1 MGAAQWLV
9 ISDAELLPLLF
20 KPALMDKFLS
30 LLSRNQSNFYRLL
43 LLVGSIVLVIYMLPK
58 GGQFK
63 YQFQKGK
70 PWQYENLYAPFN
82 FTIKKDNQALE
93 LEREAIKR
101 NAIPFFD
108 LDPDIPLTALQEFS
122 VLLDLS
128 YMDSAWATPKN
139 RVKQIGLN
147 LVNKIYKNGVL
158 GGSGDDYLPEQ
169 LVNLRIN
176 NQVRQTVFS
185 RVVQREELQEVAQR
199 EIQAIPELADMF
211 IQIIATVVKPNL
223 TFNSSLTEASVQ
235 ELLADINPNKGV
247 VEKGARII
255 AKGEVVEGE
264 KYEKLNSLRDQFQSQ
279 VWSQSNY
286 NWLVLGYAILV
297 SLVFVMLFLFLRK
310 YRPEI
315 YEHNTK
321 VSFIFINMLLMI
333 FVTTLVIKLDAAYV
347 YLIPMC
353 ILPIVL
359 KSFFDAR
366 LGLFAHV
373 LTLLLLGF
381 VVPNSFEFIFLQI
394 IAGIVT
400 ILTVSELSKR
410 ANLFISVGQITGV
423 YILGYLAFFIVQEGS
438 LERIAI
444 ENFVY
449 FMMCGLITLFAFPLI
464 YAYERLFGLV
474 SEVSLL
480 ELSNTNSPLLKEL
493 SNKAPGTFHHSL
505 NVANLAEAAAQEI
518 GANSMLIRVGALYHD
533 IGKMDNP
540 TNFTENQVNSINTLN
555 DLEPKESTKIII
567 GHVIKGIE
575 LARKYKLPERIID
588 FIRTHHGTN
597 LVYFFYKKELDQ
609 QGSAVESDF
618 RYPGPKPFS
627 KETAILMMA
636 DSVEAASKSLKDPT
650 SNKINEFVESIVDM
664 HMEQGQFDNANI
676 TFKEI
681 GQVKKVLKKKLTNMY
696 HLRVAY
702 PE

>member
-1 MGAAQWLV
+1 MHQ
-9 ISDAELLPLLF
+9 
-20 KPALMDKFLS
+20 FLAFV
-30 LLSRNQSNFYRLL
+30 SRNQSNAYKLL
-43 LLVGSIVLVIYMLPK
+43 LLISTIVLVIYMLPK

-82 FTIKKDNQALE
+82 FTIKKDNKTLDQ
-93 LEREAIKR
+93 ERESIKR
-101 NAIPFFD
+101 NAVPFFD

-128 YMDSAWATPKN
+128 YQDSAWATPKKK
-139 RVKQIGLN
+139 VKQLGLN
-147 LVNKIYKNGVL
+147 LVNKLYKNGVL
-158 GGSGDDYLPEQ
+158 GVSGDNYLPEQ
-169 LVNLRIN
+169 LINLRVN

-185 RVVQREELQEVAQR
+185 RVVQRKELQELSAKELESLP
-199 EIQAIPELADMF
+199 EISEVMR
-211 IQIIATVVKPNL
+211 QIIVTVVKPNL
-223 TFNSSLTEASVQ
+223 TFNAALTEASVQ
-235 ELLADINPNKGV
+235 ELLGDINPNIGV

-255 AKGEVVEGE
+255 AKGEVVEAE
-264 KYEKLNSLRDQFQSQ
+264 KFDKLNSLREQFQSQ

-286 NWLVLGYAILV
+286 NWLVFGYSMLV
-297 SLVFVMLFLFLRK
+297 SLVFMMLYLFLRK

-315 YEHNTK
+315 FDHNTK
-321 VSFIFINMLLMI
+321 VSFIFINILLMI
-333 FVTTLVIKLDAAYV
+333 FVTTLVIKFDAAYV
-347 YLIPMC
+347 YLIPLC

-366 LGLFAHV
+366 LGLFVHV
-373 LTLLLLGF
+373 LTVLLLGF
-381 VVPNSFEFIFLQI
+381 IVPNSFEFMFLQI

-410 ANLFISVGQITGV
+410 ANLFISVGQITGI
-423 YILGYLAFFIVQEGS
+423 YILGYLSFFIIQEGS
-438 LERIAI
+438 LDRIAL
-444 ENFVY
+444 ENFAY
-449 FMMCGLITLFAFPLI
+449 FMICGLITLFAFPLI
-464 YAYERLFGLV
+464 YVYERIFGLV

-480 ELSNTNSPLLKEL
+480 ELSNTNTPLLKEL
-493 SNKAPGTFHHSL
+493 SDRAPGTFHHSL

-518 GANSMLIRVGALYHD
+518 GANSMLVRVGALYHD
-533 IGKMDNP
+533 IGKMNNP

-555 DLEPKESTKIII
+555 DLEPKESARIIV

-575 LARKYKLPERIID
+575 LARKHKLPERIID

-597 LVYFFYKKELDQ
+597 LVYYFYKKELDA
-609 QGSAVESDF
+609 QGSADEKDY

-627 KETAILMMA
+627 RETAILMMA

-650 SNKINEFVESIVDM
+650 SNKINSFVENIIDLQ
-664 HMEQGQFDNANI
+664 MEQGQFANANI

-681 GQVKKVLKKKLTNMY
+681 GQIKKVLKKKLTNMY

>member
-1 MGAAQWLV
+1 MHQ
-9 ISDAELLPLLF
+9 
-20 KPALMDKFLS
+20 FLS
-30 LLSRNQSNFYRLL
+30 LLSRNQSNAYKLL
-43 LLVGSIVLVIYMLPK
+43 LLIGSIVLVIYMLPK

-93 LEREAIKR
+93 EERESIKR
-101 NAIPFFD
+101 NAVPFFD

-128 YMDSAWATPKN
+128 YQDSAWATPKN
-139 RVKQIGLN
+139 KVKQIGLN

-169 LVNLRIN
+169 VVNLRVN

-185 RVVQREELQEVAQR
+185 RVVQRDELEDLSQR
-199 EIQAIPELADMF
+199 ETQAIPELENIF

-223 TFNSSLTEASVQ
+223 TFNTSLTEASVQ
-235 ELLADINPNKGV
+235 ELLADINPNIGV
-247 VEKGARII
+247 VEKGARIV

-279 VWSQSNY
+279 VWSKSNY
-286 NWLVLGYAILV
+286 NWLVFGYTMLV
-297 SLVFVMLFLFLRK
+297 SLVFVMLLLFLRK

-347 YLIPMC
+347 YLIPLC
-353 ILPIVL
+353 VLPIVL

-410 ANLFISVGQITGV
+410 ANLFISVGQITGI

-438 LERIAI
+438 LERIAL
-444 ENFVY
+444 ENFAY
-449 FMMCGLITLFAFPLI
+449 FLICGLITLFAFPLI

-480 ELSNTNSPLLKEL
+480 ELSNTNTPLLKEL

-518 GANSMLIRVGALYHD
+518 GADSMLVRVGALYHD
-533 IGKMDNP
+533 IGKMNNP

-555 DLEPKESTKIII
+555 DLEPKESAKIII

-597 LVYFFYKKELDQ
+597 LVYFFYKKEMAE
-609 QGSAVESDF
+609 QGSAQEQDF

-636 DSVEAASKSLKDPT
+636 DSVEAASKSLKEPT
-650 SNKINEFVESIVDM
+650 SAKINDFVESIVDM

-681 GQVKKVLKKKLTNMY
+681 GQIKKVLKKKLTNMY

>member
-1 MGAAQWLV
+1 
-9 ISDAELLPLLF
+9 
-20 KPALMDKFLS
+20 MDQFLS
-30 LLSRNQSNFYRLL
+30 LLSRNQSNAYKLL

-82 FTIKKDNQALE
+82 FTIKKDNKALDE
-93 LEREAIKR
+93 ERESIKR
-101 NAIPFFD
+101 NAVPFFD

-128 YMDSAWATPKN
+128 YQDSAWATPKN
-139 RVKQIGLN
+139 KVKQIGLN

-169 LVNLRIN
+169 VVNLRVN

-185 RVVQREELQEVAQR
+185 RVVQRDELEELSQR
-199 EIQAIPELADMF
+199 ETQAIPELENIF

-223 TFNSSLTEASVQ
+223 TFNTSLTEASVQ
-235 ELLADINPNKGV
+235 ELLADINPNIGV
-247 VEKGARII
+247 VEKGARIV

-279 VWSQSNY
+279 VWSKSNY
-286 NWLVLGYAILV
+286 NWLVFGYTMLV
-297 SLVFVMLFLFLRK
+297 SLVFVMLLLFLRK

-347 YLIPMC
+347 YLIPLC
-353 ILPIVL
+353 VLPIVL

-410 ANLFISVGQITGV
+410 ANLFISVGQITGI

-438 LERIAI
+438 LERIAL
-444 ENFVY
+444 ENFAY
-449 FMMCGLITLFAFPLI
+449 FLICGLITLFAFPLI
-464 YAYERLFGLV
+464 YAYERIFGLV

-480 ELSNTNSPLLKEL
+480 ELSNTNTPLLKEL

-518 GANSMLIRVGALYHD
+518 GADSMLVRVGALYHD
-533 IGKMDNP
+533 IGKMNNP

-555 DLEPKESTKIII
+555 DLEPKESAKIII

-597 LVYFFYKKELDQ
+597 LVYFFYKKEMAEH
-609 QGSAVESDF
+609 GSAQEQDF

-636 DSVEAASKSLKDPT
+636 DSVEAASKSLKEPT
-650 SNKINEFVESIVDM
+650 SAKINEFVESIVDM

-681 GQVKKVLKKKLTNMY
+681 GQIKKVLKKKLTNMY

>member
-1 MGAAQWLV
+1 MHQ
-9 ISDAELLPLLF
+9 
-20 KPALMDKFLS
+20 FLAFV
-30 LLSRNQSNFYRLL
+30 SRNQSNAYKLL
-43 LLVGSIVLVIYMLPK
+43 LLISTIVLVIYMLPK

-82 FTIKKDNQALE
+82 FTIKKDNKTLDQ
-93 LEREAIKR
+93 ERESIKR
-101 NAIPFFD
+101 NAVPFFD

-128 YMDSAWATPKN
+128 YQDSAWATPKKK
-139 RVKQIGLN
+139 VKQLGLN
-147 LVNKIYKNGVL
+147 LVNKLYKNGVL
-158 GGSGDDYLPEQ
+158 GVSGDNYLPEQ
-169 LVNLRIN
+169 LINLRVN

-185 RVVQREELQEVAQR
+185 RVVQREELQELSAKELESLP
-199 EIQAIPELADMF
+199 EISEVML
-211 IQIIATVVKPNL
+211 QIIVTVVKPNL
-223 TFNSSLTEASVQ
+223 TFNAALTEASVQ
-235 ELLADINPNKGV
+235 ELLGDINPNIGV

-264 KYEKLNSLRDQFQSQ
+264 KFDKLNSLREQFQSQ

-286 NWLVLGYAILV
+286 NWLVFGYSMLV
-297 SLVFVMLFLFLRK
+297 SLVFMMLYLFLRK

-315 YEHNTK
+315 FDHNTK
-321 VSFIFINMLLMI
+321 VSFIFINILLMI

-347 YLIPMC
+347 YLIPLC

-366 LGLFAHV
+366 LGLFVHV
-373 LTLLLLGF
+373 LTVLLLGF
-381 VVPNSFEFIFLQI
+381 IVPNSFEFMFLQI

-410 ANLFISVGQITGV
+410 ANLFISVGQITGI
-423 YILGYLAFFIVQEGS
+423 YILGYLSFFIIQEGS
-438 LERIAI
+438 LDRIAL
-444 ENFVY
+444 ENFAY
-449 FMMCGLITLFAFPLI
+449 FMICGLITLFAFPLI
-464 YAYERLFGLV
+464 YVYERIFGLV

-480 ELSNTNSPLLKEL
+480 ELSNTNTPLLKEL
-493 SNKAPGTFHHSL
+493 SDRAPGTFHHSL

-518 GANSMLIRVGALYHD
+518 GANSMLVRVGALYHD
-533 IGKMDNP
+533 IGKMNNP

-555 DLEPKESTKIII
+555 DLEPKESARIIV

-575 LARKYKLPERIID
+575 LARKHKLPERIID

-597 LVYFFYKKELDQ
+597 LVYYFYKKELDA
-609 QGSAVESDF
+609 QGSADEKDY

-627 KETAILMMA
+627 RETAILMMA

-650 SNKINEFVESIVDM
+650 SNKINSFVENIIDLQ
-664 HMEQGQFDNANI
+664 MEQGQFANANI

-681 GQVKKVLKKKLTNMY
+681 GQIKKVLKKKLTNMY

>member
-1 MGAAQWLV
+1 MHQ
-9 ISDAELLPLLF
+9 
-20 KPALMDKFLS
+20 FLS
-30 LLSRNQSNFYRLL
+30 LLSRNQSNAFKLL
-43 LLVGSIVLVIYMLPK
+43 LMVASIILVIYMLPK

-82 FTIKKDNQALE
+82 FTIKKDNKTLE
-93 LEREAIKR
+93 EEREAIKR
-101 NAIPFFD
+101 NAVPFFD
-108 LDPDIPLTALQEFS
+108 LDPDIPLKALQEFS

-128 YMDSAWATPKN
+128 YQDSAWVTPKN
-139 RVKQIGLN
+139 KVKQIGLN
-147 LVNKIYKNGVL
+147 LVNKLYKNGVL

-169 LVNLRIN
+169 LVNLRVD
-176 NQVRQTVFS
+176 NQVRQTVYS
-185 RVVQREELQEVAQR
+185 RVVQREELAVLSQR
-199 EIQAIPELADMF
+199 ETGSTPEIADIF
-211 IQIIATVVKPNL
+211 TQIIATVVKPNL
-223 TFNSSLTEASVQ
+223 IYNAALTEASVQ
-235 ELLADINPNKGV
+235 ELLADINPNIGV

-255 AKGEVVEGE
+255 AKGEIVEGDKFE
-264 KYEKLNSLRDQFQSQ
+264 RLNSLREQFQSQ

-286 NWLVLGYAILV
+286 KWLVFGYTLLV
-297 SLVFVMLFLFLRK
+297 SLVFVMLYLFLRK

-315 YEHNTK
+315 FEHNTK
-321 VSFIFINMLLMI
+321 LSFIFINILLMI
-333 FVTTLVIKLDAAYV
+333 FVTTLVIKFDAAYV
-347 YLIPMC
+347 YLIPLC

-373 LTLLLLGF
+373 LTVLLLGF
-381 VVPNSFEFIFLQI
+381 IVPNSFEFMFLQI

-410 ANLFISVGQITGV
+410 ANLFISVGQITGI
-423 YILGYLAFFIVQEGS
+423 YIVGYLAFFIIQEGS
-438 LERIAI
+438 LDGLFSGYGTLAM
-444 ENFVY
+444 ENFAY
-449 FMMCGLITLFAFPLI
+449 FLICGLITLFAFPLI
-464 YAYERLFGLV
+464 YAYERIFGLV

-480 ELSNTNSPLLKEL
+480 ELSNTNSLLLKEL
-493 SNKAPGTFHHSL
+493 SNRAPGTFHHSL

-518 GANSMLIRVGALYHD
+518 GADSMLVRVGALYHD
-533 IGKMDNP
+533 IGKMNNP

-555 DLEPKESTKIII
+555 DLEPLESAKIII

-597 LVYFFYKKELDQ
+597 LVYFFYKKEIEQ
-609 QGSAVESDF
+609 QGTAVEKHF

-636 DSVEAASKSLKDPT
+636 DSVEAASKSLKNPT
-650 SNKINEFVESIVDM
+650 SAKINEFVESIVDM

-681 GQVKKVLKKKLTNMY
+681 GQIKKVLKKKLTNMY

>member
-1 MGAAQWLV
+1 LALLLRLV
-9 ISDAELLPLLF
+9 ISYTELLPLLF
-20 KPALMDKFLS
+20 KPVSMDQFLS
-30 LLSRNQSNFYRLL
+30 LLSRNQSNAYKLL

-82 FTIKKDNQALE
+82 FTIKKDNKALDE
-93 LEREAIKR
+93 ERESIKR
-101 NAIPFFD
+101 NAVPFFD

-128 YMDSAWATPKN
+128 YQDSAWTTPKN
-139 RVKQIGLN
+139 KVKQIGLN

-169 LVNLRIN
+169 VVNLRVN

-185 RVVQREELQEVAQR
+185 RVVQRDELEELSQPET
-199 EIQAIPELADMF
+199 QAIPELENIF

-223 TFNSSLTEASVQ
+223 TFNTSLTEASVQ
-235 ELLADINPNKGV
+235 ELLADINPNIGV
-247 VEKGARII
+247 VEKGARIV

-279 VWSQSNY
+279 VWSKSNY
-286 NWLVLGYAILV
+286 NWLVFGYTMLV
-297 SLVFVMLFLFLRK
+297 SLVFVMLLLFLRK

-347 YLIPMC
+347 YLIPLC
-353 ILPIVL
+353 VLPIVL

-410 ANLFISVGQITGV
+410 ANLFISVGQITGI
-423 YILGYLAFFIVQEGS
+423 YILGYLAFFIVQDGS
-438 LERIAI
+438 LERIAL
-444 ENFVY
+444 ENFAY
-449 FMMCGLITLFAFPLI
+449 FLICGLITLFAFPLI
-464 YAYERLFGLV
+464 YAYERIFGLV

-480 ELSNTNSPLLKEL
+480 ELSNTNTPLLKEL

-518 GANSMLIRVGALYHD
+518 GADSMLVRVGALYHD
-533 IGKMDNP
+533 IGKMNNP
-540 TNFTENQVNSINTLN
+540 TNFTENQINSINTLN
-555 DLEPKESTKIII
+555 DLEPKESAKIII

-597 LVYFFYKKELDQ
+597 LVYFFYKKEMKE
-609 QGSAVESDF
+609 QGSAQEQDF

-636 DSVEAASKSLKDPT
+636 DSVEAASKSLKEPT
-650 SNKINEFVESIVDM
+650 SAKINEFVESIVDM

-681 GQVKKVLKKKLTNMY
+681 GQIKKVLKKKLTNMY

>member
-1 MGAAQWLV
+1 MALLLRLV
-9 ISDAELLPLLF
+9 ISYTELLPLLF
-20 KPALMDKFLS
+20 KPVSMDQFLS
-30 LLSRNQSNFYRLL
+30 LLSRNQSNAYKLL

-82 FTIKKDNQALE
+82 FTIKKDNKALDE
-93 LEREAIKR
+93 ERESIKR
-101 NAIPFFD
+101 NAVPFFD

-128 YMDSAWATPKN
+128 YQDSAWTTPKN
-139 RVKQIGLN
+139 KVKQIGLN

-169 LVNLRIN
+169 VVNLRVN

-185 RVVQREELQEVAQR
+185 RVVQRDELEELSQPET
-199 EIQAIPELADMF
+199 QAIPELENIF

-223 TFNSSLTEASVQ
+223 TFNTSLTEASVQ
-235 ELLADINPNKGV
+235 ELLADINPNIGV
-247 VEKGARII
+247 VEKGARIV

-279 VWSQSNY
+279 VWSKSNY
-286 NWLVLGYAILV
+286 NWLVFGYTMLV
-297 SLVFVMLFLFLRK
+297 SLVFVMLLLFLRK

-347 YLIPMC
+347 YLIPLC
-353 ILPIVL
+353 VLPIVL

-410 ANLFISVGQITGV
+410 ANLFISVGQITGI
-423 YILGYLAFFIVQEGS
+423 YILGYLAFFIVQDGS
-438 LERIAI
+438 LERIAL
-444 ENFVY
+444 ENFAY
-449 FMMCGLITLFAFPLI
+449 FLICGLITLFAFPLI
-464 YAYERLFGLV
+464 YAYERIFGLV

-480 ELSNTNSPLLKEL
+480 ELSNTNTPLLKEL

-518 GANSMLIRVGALYHD
+518 GADSMLVRVGALYHD
-533 IGKMDNP
+533 IGKMNNP
-540 TNFTENQVNSINTLN
+540 TNFTENQINSINTLN
-555 DLEPKESTKIII
+555 DLEPKESAKIII

-597 LVYFFYKKELDQ
+597 LVYFFYKKEMAE
-609 QGSAVESDF
+609 QGSAQEQDF

-636 DSVEAASKSLKDPT
+636 DSVEAASKSLKEPT
-650 SNKINEFVESIVDM
+650 SAKINEFVESIVDM

-681 GQVKKVLKKKLTNMY
+681 GQIKKVLKKKLTNMY

>member
-1 MGAAQWLV
+1 V
-9 ISDAELLPLLF
+9 
-20 KPALMDKFLS
+20 
-30 LLSRNQSNFYRLL
+30 
-43 LLVGSIVLVIYMLPK
+43 
-58 GGQFK
+58 
-63 YQFQKGK
+63 
-70 PWQYENLYAPFN
+70 
-82 FTIKKDNQALE
+82 
-93 LEREAIKR
+93 
-101 NAIPFFD
+101 PFFD

-128 YMDSAWATPKN
+128 YQDSAWTTPKN
-139 RVKQIGLN
+139 KVKQIGLN

-169 LVNLRIN
+169 VVNLRVN

-185 RVVQREELQEVAQR
+185 RVVQRDELEELSQPET
-199 EIQAIPELADMF
+199 QAIPELENIF

-223 TFNSSLTEASVQ
+223 TFNTSLTEASVQ
-235 ELLADINPNKGV
+235 ELLADINPNIGV
-247 VEKGARII
+247 VEKGARIV

-279 VWSQSNY
+279 VWSKSNY
-286 NWLVLGYAILV
+286 NWLVFGYTMLV
-297 SLVFVMLFLFLRK
+297 SLVFVMLLLFLRK

-347 YLIPMC
+347 YLIPLC
-353 ILPIVL
+353 VLPIVL

-410 ANLFISVGQITGV
+410 ANLFISVGQITGI
-423 YILGYLAFFIVQEGS
+423 YILGYLAFFIVQDGS
-438 LERIAI
+438 LERIAL
-444 ENFVY
+444 ENFAY
-449 FMMCGLITLFAFPLI
+449 FLICGLITLFAFPLI
-464 YAYERLFGLV
+464 YAYERIFGLV

-480 ELSNTNSPLLKEL
+480 ELSNTNTPLLKEL

-518 GANSMLIRVGALYHD
+518 GADSMLVRVGALYHD
-533 IGKMDNP
+533 IGKMNNP
-540 TNFTENQVNSINTLN
+540 TNFTENQINSINTLN
-555 DLEPKESTKIII
+555 DLEPKESAKIII
-567 GHVIKGIE
+567 GHVTKGIE

-597 LVYFFYKKELDQ
+597 LVYFFYKKEMAE
-609 QGSAVESDF
+609 QGSAQEQDF

-636 DSVEAASKSLKDPT
+636 DSVEAASKSLKEPT
-650 SNKINEFVESIVDM
+650 SAKINEFVESIVDM

-681 GQVKKVLKKKLTNMY
+681 GQIKKVLKKKLTNMY

>member
-1 MGAAQWLV
+1 MHQ
-9 ISDAELLPLLF
+9 
-20 KPALMDKFLS
+20 FLTFV
-30 LLSRNQSNFYRLL
+30 SRNQSNAYKLL
-43 LLVGSIVLVIYMLPK
+43 LLISTIVLVIYMLPK

-82 FTIKKDNQALE
+82 FTIKKDNKTLDQ
-93 LEREAIKR
+93 ERESIKR
-101 NAIPFFD
+101 NAVPFFD

-128 YMDSAWATPKN
+128 YQDSAWATPKKK
-139 RVKQIGLN
+139 VKQLGLN
-147 LVNKIYKNGVL
+147 LVNKLYKNGVL
-158 GGSGDDYLPEQ
+158 GVSGDNYLPEQ
-169 LVNLRIN
+169 LINLRVN

-185 RVVQREELQEVAQR
+185 RVVQREDLQELSAKELESLP
-199 EIQAIPELADMF
+199 EISEVMR
-211 IQIIATVVKPNL
+211 QIIATVVKPNL
-223 TFNSSLTEASVQ
+223 TFNAALTEASVQ
-235 ELLADINPNKGV
+235 ELLAHINPNIGV

-264 KYEKLNSLRDQFQSQ
+264 KFDKLNSLREQFQSQ

-286 NWLVLGYAILV
+286 NWLVFGYSMLV
-297 SLVFVMLFLFLRK
+297 SLVFMMLYLFLRK

-315 YEHNTK
+315 FDHNTK
-321 VSFIFINMLLMI
+321 VSFIFINILLMI

-347 YLIPMC
+347 YLIPLC

-366 LGLFAHV
+366 LGLFVHV
-373 LTLLLLGF
+373 LTVLLLGF
-381 VVPNSFEFIFLQI
+381 IVPNSFEFMFLQI

-410 ANLFISVGQITGV
+410 ANLFISVGQITGI
-423 YILGYLAFFIVQEGS
+423 YILGYLSFFIIQEGS
-438 LERIAI
+438 LDRIAL
-444 ENFVY
+444 ENFAY
-449 FMMCGLITLFAFPLI
+449 FMICGLITLFAFPLI
-464 YAYERLFGLV
+464 YVYERIFGLV

-480 ELSNTNSPLLKEL
+480 ELSNTNTPLLKEL
-493 SNKAPGTFHHSL
+493 SDRAPGTFHHSL

-518 GANSMLIRVGALYHD
+518 GANSMLVRVGALYHD
-533 IGKMDNP
+533 IGKMNNP

-555 DLEPKESTKIII
+555 DLEPKESARIIV

-575 LARKYKLPERIID
+575 LARKHKLPERIID

-597 LVYFFYKKELDQ
+597 LVYYFYKKELDA
-609 QGSAVESDF
+609 QGSADEKDY

-627 KETAILMMA
+627 RETAILMMA

-650 SNKINEFVESIVDM
+650 SNKINSFVENIIDLQ
-664 HMEQGQFDNANI
+664 MEQGQFANANI

-681 GQVKKVLKKKLTNMY
+681 GQIKKVLKKKLTNMY

>member
-1 MGAAQWLV
+1 
-9 ISDAELLPLLF
+9 
-20 KPALMDKFLS
+20 MDQFLS
-30 LLSRNQSNFYRLL
+30 LLSRNQSNAYKLL

-82 FTIKKDNQALE
+82 FTIKKDNKALDE
-93 LEREAIKR
+93 ERESIKR
-101 NAIPFFD
+101 NAVPFFD

-128 YMDSAWATPKN
+128 YQDSAWATPKN
-139 RVKQIGLN
+139 KVKQIGLN

-169 LVNLRIN
+169 VVNLRVN

-185 RVVQREELQEVAQR
+185 RVVQRDELEELSLR
-199 EIQAIPELADMF
+199 ETQAIPELENIF

-223 TFNSSLTEASVQ
+223 TFNTSLTEASVQ
-235 ELLADINPNKGV
+235 ELLADINPNIGV
-247 VEKGARII
+247 VEKGARIV

-279 VWSQSNY
+279 VWSKSNY
-286 NWLVLGYAILV
+286 NWLVFGYTMLV
-297 SLVFVMLFLFLRK
+297 SLVFVMLLLFLRK

-347 YLIPMC
+347 YLIPLC
-353 ILPIVL
+353 VLPIVL

-410 ANLFISVGQITGV
+410 ANLFISVGQITGI

-438 LERIAI
+438 LERIAL
-444 ENFVY
+444 ENFAY
-449 FMMCGLITLFAFPLI
+449 FLICGLITLFAFPLI
-464 YAYERLFGLV
+464 YAYERIFGLV

-480 ELSNTNSPLLKEL
+480 ELSNTNTPLLKEL

-518 GANSMLIRVGALYHD
+518 GADSMLVRVGALYHD
-533 IGKMDNP
+533 IGKMNNP

-555 DLEPKESTKIII
+555 DLEPKESAKIII

-597 LVYFFYKKELDQ
+597 LVYFFYKKEMAE
-609 QGSAVESDF
+609 QGNAQEQDF

-636 DSVEAASKSLKDPT
+636 DSVEAASKSLKEPT
-650 SNKINEFVESIVDM
+650 SAKINEFVESIVDM

-681 GQVKKVLKKKLTNMY
+681 GQIKKVLKKKLTNMY

>member
-1 MGAAQWLV
+1 MHQ
-9 ISDAELLPLLF
+9 
-20 KPALMDKFLS
+20 FLS
-30 LLSRNQSNFYRLL
+30 LLSRNQSNAYKLL
-43 LLVGSIVLVIYMLPK
+43 LLIGSIVLVIYMLPK

-82 FTIKKDNQALE
+82 FTIKKDNKALE
-93 LEREAIKR
+93 EERESIKR
-101 NAIPFFD
+101 NAVPFFD

-128 YMDSAWATPKN
+128 YQDSAWATPKN
-139 RVKQIGLN
+139 KVKQIGLN

-169 LVNLRIN
+169 VVNLRVN

-185 RVVQREELQEVAQR
+185 RVVQRDELDDLSQR
-199 EIQAIPELADMF
+199 ETQAIPELENIF

-223 TFNSSLTEASVQ
+223 TFNTSLTEASVQ
-235 ELLADINPNKGV
+235 ELLADINPNIGV

-279 VWSQSNY
+279 VWSKSNY
-286 NWLVLGYAILV
+286 NWLVFGYTMLV
-297 SLVFVMLFLFLRK
+297 SLVFVMLLLFLRK

-347 YLIPMC
+347 YMIPLC
-353 ILPIVL
+353 VLPIVL

-410 ANLFISVGQITGV
+410 ANLFISVGQITGI

-438 LERIAI
+438 LERIAL
-444 ENFVY
+444 ENFAY
-449 FMMCGLITLFAFPLI
+449 FLICGLITLFAFPLI
-464 YAYERLFGLV
+464 YAYERTFGLV

-480 ELSNTNSPLLKEL
+480 ELSNTNTPLLKEL

-518 GANSMLIRVGALYHD
+518 GADSMLVRVGALYHD
-533 IGKMDNP
+533 IGKMNNP
-540 TNFTENQVNSINTLN
+540 TNFTENQVHSINTLN
-555 DLEPKESTKIII
+555 DLEPTESAKIII

-597 LVYFFYKKELDQ
+597 LVYFFYKKEMAE
-609 QGSAVESDF
+609 QGSAQEQDF

-636 DSVEAASKSLKDPT
+636 DSVEAASKSLKEPT
-650 SNKINEFVESIVDM
+650 SAKINDFVESIVDM

-681 GQVKKVLKKKLTNMY
+681 GQIKKVLKKKLTNMY

>member
-1 MGAAQWLV
+1 
-9 ISDAELLPLLF
+9 
-20 KPALMDKFLS
+20 MDQFLS
-30 LLSRNQSNFYRLL
+30 LLSRNQSNAYKLL

-82 FTIKKDNQALE
+82 FTIKKDNKALDE
-93 LEREAIKR
+93 ERESIKR
-101 NAIPFFD
+101 NAVPFFD

-128 YMDSAWATPKN
+128 YQDSAWATPKN
-139 RVKQIGLN
+139 KVKQIGLN

-169 LVNLRIN
+169 VVNLRVN

-185 RVVQREELQEVAQR
+185 RVVQRDELEELSQPET
-199 EIQAIPELADMF
+199 QAIPELENIF

-223 TFNSSLTEASVQ
+223 TFNTSLTEASVQ
-235 ELLADINPNKGV
+235 ELLADINPNIGV
-247 VEKGARII
+247 VEKGARIV

-279 VWSQSNY
+279 VWSKSNY
-286 NWLVLGYAILV
+286 NWLVFGYTMLV
-297 SLVFVMLFLFLRK
+297 SLVFVMLLLFLRK

-347 YLIPMC
+347 YLIPLC
-353 ILPIVL
+353 VLPIVL

-410 ANLFISVGQITGV
+410 ANLFISVGQITGI

-438 LERIAI
+438 LERIAL
-444 ENFVY
+444 ENFAY
-449 FMMCGLITLFAFPLI
+449 FLICGLITLFAFPLI
-464 YAYERLFGLV
+464 YAYERIFGLV

-480 ELSNTNSPLLKEL
+480 ELSNTNTPLLKEL

-518 GANSMLIRVGALYHD
+518 GADSMLVRVGALYHD
-533 IGKMDNP
+533 IGKMNNP

-555 DLEPKESTKIII
+555 DLEPKESAKIII

-597 LVYFFYKKELDQ
+597 LVYFFYKKEMKE
-609 QGSAVESDF
+609 QGSAQEQDF

-636 DSVEAASKSLKDPT
+636 DSVEAASKSLKEPT
-650 SNKINEFVESIVDM
+650 SAKINEFVESIVDM

-681 GQVKKVLKKKLTNMY
+681 GQIKKVLKKKLTNMY

>member
-1 MGAAQWLV
+1 MHQ
-9 ISDAELLPLLF
+9 
-20 KPALMDKFLS
+20 FLS
-30 LLSRNQSNFYRLL
+30 LLSRNQSNAYKLL
-43 LLVGSIVLVIYMLPK
+43 LLIGSIVLVIYMLPK

-82 FTIKKDNQALE
+82 FTIKKDNKALE
-93 LEREAIKR
+93 EERESIKR
-101 NAIPFFD
+101 NAVPFFD

-128 YMDSAWATPKN
+128 YQDSAWATPKN
-139 RVKQIGLN
+139 KVKQIGLN

-169 LVNLRIN
+169 VVNLRVN

-185 RVVQREELQEVAQR
+185 RVVQRDELEDLSQR
-199 EIQAIPELADMF
+199 ETQAIPELENIF

-223 TFNSSLTEASVQ
+223 TFNTSLTEASVQ
-235 ELLADINPNKGV
+235 ELLADINPNIGV

-279 VWSQSNY
+279 VWSKSNY
-286 NWLVLGYAILV
+286 NWLVFGYTMLV
-297 SLVFVMLFLFLRK
+297 SLVFVMLLLFLRK

-347 YLIPMC
+347 YMIPLC
-353 ILPIVL
+353 VLPIVL

-410 ANLFISVGQITGV
+410 ANLFISVGQITGI

-438 LERIAI
+438 LERIAL
-444 ENFVY
+444 ENFAY
-449 FMMCGLITLFAFPLI
+449 FLICGLITLFAFPLI

-480 ELSNTNSPLLKEL
+480 ELSNTNTPLLKEL

-518 GANSMLIRVGALYHD
+518 GADSMLVRVGALYHD
-533 IGKMDNP
+533 IGKMNNP
-540 TNFTENQVNSINTLN
+540 TNFTENQVHSINTLN
-555 DLEPKESTKIII
+555 DLEPKESAKIII

-597 LVYFFYKKELDQ
+597 LVYFFYKKEMAE
-609 QGSAVESDF
+609 QGSAQEQDF

-636 DSVEAASKSLKDPT
+636 DSVEAASKSLKEPT
-650 SNKINEFVESIVDM
+650 SAKINDFVESIVDM

-681 GQVKKVLKKKLTNMY
+681 GQIKKVLKKKLTNMY

>member
-1 MGAAQWLV
+1 MHQ
-9 ISDAELLPLLF
+9 
-20 KPALMDKFLS
+20 FLS
-30 LLSRNQSNFYRLL
+30 LLSRNQSNAYKLL
-43 LLVGSIVLVIYMLPK
+43 LLIGSIVLVIYMLPK

-82 FTIKKDNQALE
+82 FTIKKDNKALE
-93 LEREAIKR
+93 EERESIKR
-101 NAIPFFD
+101 NAVPFFD

-128 YMDSAWATPKN
+128 YQDSAWATPKN
-139 RVKQIGLN
+139 KVKQIGLN

-169 LVNLRIN
+169 VVNLRVN

-185 RVVQREELQEVAQR
+185 RVVQRDELEDLSQR
-199 EIQAIPELADMF
+199 ETQAIPELENIF

-223 TFNSSLTEASVQ
+223 TFNTSLTEASVQ
-235 ELLADINPNKGV
+235 ELLADINPNIGV
-247 VEKGARII
+247 VEKGARIV

-279 VWSQSNY
+279 VWSKSNY
-286 NWLVLGYAILV
+286 NWLVFGYTMLV
-297 SLVFVMLFLFLRK
+297 SLVFVMLLLFLRK

-347 YLIPMC
+347 YLIPLC
-353 ILPIVL
+353 VLPIVL

-410 ANLFISVGQITGV
+410 ANLFISVGQITGI

-438 LERIAI
+438 LERIAL
-444 ENFVY
+444 ENFAY
-449 FMMCGLITLFAFPLI
+449 FLICGLITLFAFPLI

-480 ELSNTNSPLLKEL
+480 ELSNTNTPLLKEL

-518 GANSMLIRVGALYHD
+518 GADSMLVRVGALYHD
-533 IGKMDNP
+533 IGKMNNP

-555 DLEPKESTKIII
+555 DLEPKESAKIII

-597 LVYFFYKKELDQ
+597 LVYFFYKKEMAE
-609 QGSAVESDF
+609 QGSAQEQDF

-636 DSVEAASKSLKDPT
+636 DSVEAASKSLKEPT
-650 SNKINEFVESIVDM
+650 SAKINDFVESIVDM

-681 GQVKKVLKKKLTNMY
+681 GQIKKVLKKKLTNMY

>member
-480 ELSNTNSPLLKEL
+480 ELSNTNTPLLKEL